1 MLNHS
6 RVLAYIVCFELCDA
20 GHSEVIFVKDSTL
33 NIHKIQGF
41 LFVCFCDYFFS
52 SWESYSLP
60 QQRLHPWYTGL
71 HCQILRPPY
80 CVQEQQR
87 FSKEDFSGSFLLHIP
102 PPPFTMPTWSKQRV
116 VFPNHVLGR
125 SEAVLTKVML
135 SYWRGKHS
143 ILRQMLNM
151 ENIRHAT

>member
-33 NIHKIQGF
+33 NIHKIWGF
-41 LFVCFCDYFFS
+41 LFVFVIIF
-52 SWESYSLP
+52 
-60 QQRLHPWYTGL
+60 
-71 HCQILRPPY
+71 
-80 CVQEQQR
+80 
-87 FSKEDFSGSFLLHIP
+87 FLLGRVIACHSRDCILGTQASTAKSYIHLTVCRNSSASQRKTFQALFFFIFP
-102 PPPFTMPTWSKQRV
+102 PTPFTMPTWSKQRV

-143 ILRQMLNM
+143 ILRQMLNV